1 MEGWVTERTEGRRG
15 CSAAGLGHGFPGGAD
30 WPSAEPQNGQKRRP
44 ATHSFSTSTSTP
56 SSRCVCVLLSGFV
69 AAAICTLLLLPP
81 ASGLRLAH

>member
-56 SSRCVCVLLSGFV
+56 SSRCVCVCFYQAS
-69 AAAICTLLLLPP
+69 LLLLSVRCSCFLP
-81 ASGLRLAH
+81 LLVYV